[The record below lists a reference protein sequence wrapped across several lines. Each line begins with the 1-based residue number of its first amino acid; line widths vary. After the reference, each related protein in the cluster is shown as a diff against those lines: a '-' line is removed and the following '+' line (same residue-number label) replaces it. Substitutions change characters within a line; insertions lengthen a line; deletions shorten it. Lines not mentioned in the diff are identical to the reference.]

1 MKAVVAAF
9 NQEKALV
16 GAFSVITNLR
26 MELFEALVPR
36 LLAIT
41 KALDYRGETVWWA
54 RRGTL
59 KLVLGLCW
67 LLALLPAVPMWPG
80 VGDTRRDFN
89 DGSGI
94 YCGFPYGSVRGTFPY
109 YFVTV
114 SRLFSLWPLFF
125 LFLPLYRV
133 CFVF

>member
-1 MKAVVAAF
+1 M
-9 NQEKALV
+9 KALV
-16 GAFSVITNLR
+16 GAFCLIVKTDCETN
-26 MELFEALVPR
+26 ESSAALALTPVPR

-94 YCGFPYGSVRGTFPY
+94 YCGFPYGSVRGTFSY

-114 SRLFSLWPLFF
+114 SRLFSLWPLFI

>member
-1 MKAVVAAF
+1 M
-9 NQEKALV
+9 
-16 GAFSVITNLR
+16 TTDR
-26 MELFEALVPR
+26 PDPVPR

-80 VGDTRRDFN
+80 VGDTRGDFN

-94 YCGFPYGSVRGTFPY
+94 YCGFPYGSVRGTF
-109 YFVTV
+109 V
-114 SRLFSLWPLFF
+114 LFC
-125 LFLPLYRV
+125 Y
-133 CFVF
+133 

>member
-1 MKAVVAAF
+1 M
-9 NQEKALV
+9 
-16 GAFSVITNLR
+16 
-26 MELFEALVPR
+26 PR

-94 YCGFPYGSVRGTFPY
+94 YCGFPYGSVRGTFSY

-114 SRLFSLWPLFF
+114 SSI
-125 LFLPLYRV
+125 
-133 CFVF
+133 

>member
-1 MKAVVAAF
+1 MPIVVIRR
-9 NQEKALV
+9 ALI
-16 GAFSVITNLR
+16 GPLPSPKL
-26 MELFEALVPR
+26 LDPVPR

-94 YCGFPYGSVRGTFPY
+94 YCGFPYGSVRGTFSY
-109 YFVTV
+109 YFVIEMLNFDKYVGT
-114 SRLFSLWPLFF
+114 F
-125 LFLPLYRV
+125 
-133 CFVF
+133 

>member
-1 MKAVVAAF
+1 M
-9 NQEKALV
+9 
-16 GAFSVITNLR
+16 
-26 MELFEALVPR
+26 PR

-94 YCGFPYGSVRGTFPY
+94 YCGFPYGSVRGTFSY
-109 YFVTV
+109 YFV
-114 SRLFSLWPLFF
+114 
-125 LFLPLYRV
+125 Y
-133 CFVF
+133 FVFQMDIQFHKYIYNRHLMIK

>member
-26 MELFEALVPR
+26 MELSEALLTTLTSVPR

-94 YCGFPYGSVRGTFPY
+94 YCGFPYGSVRGTFSY

-114 SRLFSLWPLFF
+114 SSI
-125 LFLPLYRV
+125 
-133 CFVF
+133 